1 MKNEKSWLDEER
13 EREKRNMDRIRGE
26 FNLSG
31 VEEVYGRDINQMS
44 EKLSKISSIPAINNI
59 IALPLHAEYIA
70 ADIIKI

>member
-13 EREKRNMDRIRGE
+13 EREKRNIAKFRGE

-31 VEEVYGRDINQMS
+31 AGEVYGRDINQMS
-44 EKLSKISSIPAINNI
+44 EKLSKISSINNI
-59 IALPLHAEYIA
+59 IALPLHAEYIT